1 MPLKKTGSRFK
12 KREIKELKQVFDEH
26 DKDGSGEVSVQ
37 EMMQHLKKT
46 SGASF
51 STDFTKALDKNGDGK
66 ITFKEYL
73 VAYYRTATAKEIEM
87 MLDWVKPEVRG
98 AVLGEGHSAHS
109 GAEFPDGAFKSALF
123 VCATYWSRRSQNR

>member
-1 MPLKKTGSRFK
+1 
-12 KREIKELKQVFDEH
+12 
-26 DKDGSGEVSVQ
+26 
-37 EMMQHLKKT
+37 MMQHLKKT

-87 MLDWVKPEVRG
+87 MLDWVKPE
-98 AVLGEGHSAHS
+98 AV
-109 GAEFPDGAFKSALF
+109 AEPVKEALTAEQVEEFTAIFNLYDKNRDGKLDLEEVKDAIKGCGFETDEAEDMIEEHDADKNGTFNFDEFTAMISE
-123 VCATYWSRRSQNR
+123 